1 MLRYRSYSVDFLKK
15 PNEFLKEADVVST
28 AALLD
33 CKLEDEKNKLRFQ
46 FFHSAL
52 EQLKL
57 GLEEKR
63 YFEVICICQA
73 IMTEQIGY
81 FLQEKQGIEDKFKL
95 LTGLEET
102 VSNLLSYM
110 ASQGEMLD
118 ADFIEL
124 MADICTGQKGTTW
137 VDRRDTSLHEYLVV
151 LDDNMAFTKKLRDEF
166 NRRTAEIGT
175 ELAIR
180 TIKMIEAHLGQS

>member
-1 MLRYRSYSVDFLKK
+1 M
-15 PNEFLKEADVVST
+15 
-28 AALLD
+28 
-33 CKLEDEKNKLRFQ
+33 
-46 FFHSAL
+46 
-52 EQLKL
+52 

-73 IMTEQIGY
+73 IMTERIGY

-110 ASQGEMLD
+110 ASKGEMLD

-124 MADICTGQKGTTW
+124 MSDICTGQKGTTW

-175 ELAIR
+175 ELAIQ
-180 TIKMIEAHLGQS
+180 TIKMIEVHLGQS

>member
-33 CKLEDEKNKLRFQ
+33 CKLEDEKNNLRFG

-57 GLEEKR
+57 GLEEKS

-73 IMTEQIGY
+73 IMTERIGY

-151 LDDNMAFTKKLRDEF
+151 LDDNMAFTRMLRDEF

-180 TIKMIEAHLGQS
+180 TIKMIEAHLGRI

>member
-1 MLRYRSYSVDFLKK
+1 MKK

-28 AALLD
+28 ASLLD
-33 CKLEDEKNKLRFQ
+33 CKLEDEKNNLRFG

-57 GLEEKR
+57 GLEEKS

-73 IMTEQIGY
+73 IMTERIGY

-102 VSNLLSYM
+102 VSNLLSYI
-110 ASQGEMLD
+110 ASQGEILD

-180 TIKMIEAHLGQS
+180 TIKMIEAHLGPS